1 MKITAYILI
10 ALFTGLFIASFII
23 GPFPIPGVFY
33 LIPALFTLT
42 TLQLFE
48 KGKKKEGY
56 ANVFF
61 TAIFIGIATLS
72 FII

>member
-10 ALFTGLFIASFII
+10 TLFTSLFIVSFFI
-23 GPFPIPGVFY
+23 GPFPIPGIFY
-33 LIPALFTLT
+33 LLPALFILT

-56 ANVFF
+56 AYVFF
-61 TAIFIGIATLS
+61 TGIVIGIATLS